1 MQERKERK
9 ITLKQVFDEYPSCF
23 FLVEPIIK
31 DGKSEDFRYMYVNH
45 SFGMFVGHNQSE
57 LISHTF
63 NEVFGKIG
71 EPFWLNLFYDVAS
84 RKKVRYVESD
94 STIINRKL
102 TVEAFYVEPG
112 MCGCIIRNHEQAVS
126 DSVVI
131 SDSSLER
138 KAYFDTLTEVYNRLY
153 LQENEVRLSAE
164 QNFGVAFF
172 DLNNLKSVNDTYG
185 HKAGDELLRNFVKL
199 LRLQFPQSFIY
210 RVGGD
215 EFVVISLH
223 QQKDIYLSIC
233 DKMRSALNQTNE
245 AAIGY
250 RFYEQIDDIWR
261 AIDECDQLMYDH
273 KREMKSGIF
282 SREYI

>member
-1 MQERKERK
+1 
-9 ITLKQVFDEYPSCF
+9 
-23 FLVEPIIK
+23 
-31 DGKSEDFRYMYVNH
+31 MYVNH

-57 LISHTF
+57 LIGHTF

-84 RKKVRYVESD
+84 SKKVRYVESD